1 MGETPCC
8 RPMVVGSWQPHP
20 PPHTSEEARFLALS
34 QRIESAVHHLNQTS
48 SRCRQCGASRA
59 GCPERR
65 TSLVCSR
72 SRSQCSRQ
80 YSRQCSRCRQWRR
93 SLSLSSRR
101 SQNNNRANCQCM
113 PRRVAAHGSVFSH
126 SFSCGRETSPL
137 AVGSSDT
144 ASHQLANSFCL
155 LRNSQQIYWDQ
166 LARCHLIS
174 TTSWA

>member
-1 MGETPCC
+1 MLSAHGC
-8 RPMVVGSWQPHP
+8 RLLAAP
-20 PPHTSEEARFLALS
+20 PTSEEARFLALG